1 MNFRLM
7 FLFSAVFGIALQ
19 IVVPNSFAETDLG
32 NRLSAMIKKTLE
44 EKITRAEVEVPAL
57 DSVIENSAIKNFE
70 NITQVRLL
78 DDKANGVAILEVS
91 GENSETQVIQTP
103 YTAWIKAPVATRR
116 IYPNSKIK
124 AEDIRIQS
132 INVASGPAREYR
144 GVLAAADTNFAN
156 MESRQTILEGQFVTT
171 SAIQKQ
177 PDIRKG
183 EMVKLELNSGD
194 LSLSTQAIS
203 EESASVGDK
212 IRVMT
217 LKSKKEILGKVKED
231 HSVEVNL

>member
-1 MNFRLM
+1 M
-7 FLFSAVFGIALQ
+7 
-19 IVVPNSFAETDLG
+19 
-32 NRLSAMIKKTLE
+32 
-44 EKITRAEVEVPAL
+44 
-57 DSVIENSAIKNFE
+57 IENSAIKNFE